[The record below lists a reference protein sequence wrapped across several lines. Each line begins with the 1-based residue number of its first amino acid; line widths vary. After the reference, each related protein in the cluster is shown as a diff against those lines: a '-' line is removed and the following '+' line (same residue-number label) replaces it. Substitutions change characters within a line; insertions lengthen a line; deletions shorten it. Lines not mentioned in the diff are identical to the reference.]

1 MIIGRCELDGRVL
14 IARIEGDLAVPVA
27 EAGPLTV
34 LDVDTHRHAA
44 PIADPVPIAD
54 PRWLSPLDPP
64 SLRDFMAFEQHYRNI
79 REKQGLEVEPMWFER
94 PCFYFN
100 NHNEIT
106 AHDQD
111 IPVPRGSRA
120 MDYELEIAAIIGTP
134 GRDLDPR
141 DPATLDHIAGFTIYN
156 DWSARDLQTRDMR
169 HQLGPGKGKDYANSL
184 GPWMITP
191 DELPDFATG
200 RPGGAMTARVNGE
213 EWSAGDSKDIYWSWG
228 DILAYGSA
236 NATLRP
242 GDVLGSGTCGTGCIL
257 ELRAAGLRDTR
268 KWLRAG
274 DVVEIGWAP
283 VGTLRNRVVEGNPAP
298 F

>member
-1 MIIGRCELDGRVL
+1 MIIGRCELDGRALV
-14 IARIEGDLAVPVA
+14 ARVEDGHAVPVA
-27 EAGPLTV
+27 EAGPLGV
-34 LDVDTHRHAA
+34 LDTEAHRDA
-44 PIADPVPIAD
+44 PAIADPVPVAD
-54 PRWLSPLDPP
+54 ARWLSPLDPP
-64 SLRDFMAFEQHYRNI
+64 SLRDFMAFEEHYRTI
-79 REKQGLEVEPMWFER
+79 RVKQGLEVEQMWFER

-100 NHNEIT
+100 NHTAIT
-106 AHDQD
+106 AHDED
-111 IPVPRGSRA
+111 IPVPRGTRA
-120 MDYELEIAAIIGTP
+120 MDYELEIAAVVGREA
-134 GRDLDPR
+134 RDLDPG
-141 DPATLDHIAGFTIYN
+141 DPATLDVIAGFTIYN

-191 DELPDFATG
+191 DELAGFASG
-200 RPGGAMTARVNGE
+200 RPKGAMTARVNGE
-213 EWSAGDSKDIYWSWG
+213 EWSRGDSGDIHWSWA
-228 DILAYGSA
+228 DILAFASA

-274 DVVEIGWAP
+274 DVVEITWEP
-283 VGTLRNRVVEGNPAP
+283 VGTLRNRIVEGPATP